1 MVRIFSTILFFVL
14 SSVSAFSQ
22 IVNIESLRA
31 TQDSNGFHGVENFNV
46 DYVRNTKEL
55 LTLTN
60 NLSLQYKRNKNVFM
74 FLNTFDV
81 SLANDEVLEQNGFFH
96 LRYNYKVNDWLTYEA
111 LAQYQTNAPLRIK
124 HRVLTGAGPRITLL
138 KKDRNSIY
146 VGALVLYEYDDE
158 AENGIVHN
166 NVRLSSYISYNLQ
179 LDKRVVWSTVG
190 YYQPR
195 LDYWNDFRASLQG
208 RLAIKVF
215 KNFAFNSIINL
226 AYDAF
231 PVVDESIPQ
240 LTMKWT
246 NGVSYRF

>member
-1 MVRIFSTILFFVL
+1 MARITSAIIFIFL
-14 SSVSAFSQ
+14 SSISALGQ

-31 TQDSNGFHGVENFNV
+31 TQDSNGFNGVENFNI

-60 NLSLQYKRNKNVFM
+60 NLSLQYKRERNVLM

-96 LRYNYKVNDWLTYEA
+96 LRYNYKVNSWLTYEA

-124 HRVLTGAGPRITLL
+124 HRVLTGAGTRITLL
-138 KKDRNSIY
+138 KKDKNSIY
-146 VGALVLYEYDDE
+146 VGTLILYEYDDE
-158 AENGIVHN
+158 AENDIVHQDA
-166 NVRLSSYISYNLQ
+166 RLSAYISYNLQ
-179 LDKRVVWSTVG
+179 LDKRVEWSTVG

-195 LDYWNDFRASLQG
+195 IDYWEDFRASLQG
-208 RLAIKVF
+208 RLAIKLF

-246 NGVSYRF
+246 NGISYKF

>member
-1 MVRIFSTILFFVL
+1 MLRNFLAILFLTLCSF
-14 SSVSAFSQ
+14 SAFSQ

-60 NLSLQYKRNKNVFM
+60 NLSLQYKRNKNVYM

-96 LRYNYKVNDWLTYEA
+96 FRYNYKINTWLTLEA
-111 LAQYQTNAPLRIK
+111 LAQYQTNAPLRIQ
-124 HRVLTGAGPRITLL
+124 HRFLTGLGPRITLL
-138 KKDRNSIY
+138 KKDRNSVY

-158 AENGIVHN
+158 AANDVVHQDA
-166 NVRLSSYISYNLQ
+166 RLSSYISYSLQ
-179 LDKRVVWSTVG
+179 LDKRVEWSTVG

-195 LDYWNDFRASLQG
+195 LDYWEDFRASLQG

-246 NGVSYRF
+246 NGFSYKF